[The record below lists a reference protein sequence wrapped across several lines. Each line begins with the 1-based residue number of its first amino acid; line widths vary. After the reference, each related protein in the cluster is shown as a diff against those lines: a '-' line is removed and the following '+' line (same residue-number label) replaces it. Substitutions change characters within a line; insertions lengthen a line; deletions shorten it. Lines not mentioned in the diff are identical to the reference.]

1 MAFSI
6 IAKGEGKTY
15 LLTEGI
21 DAVIGVCLNI
31 WFYTRYGLAGIG
43 FAQVIWYGVY
53 TIMTGVIYFG
63 RYRLRLGKGT
73 VSKSEVYRISTI
85 HLRKRRK
92 RRSMGVKIL
101 SSSEIS

>member
-6 IAKGEGKTY
+6 IARGEGKTY

-63 RYRLRLGKGT
+63 RYRLRLGKEAVIAVA
-73 VSKSEVYRISTI
+73 VSFTI
-85 HLRKRRK
+85 GIAAVAAAWRGWL
-92 RRSMGVKIL
+92 IL
-101 SSSEIS
+101 

>member
-6 IAKGEGKTY
+6 IAGGGEDISSYRRNRCG
-15 LLTEGI
+15 
-21 DAVIGVCLNI
+21 DRCVSLNI

-63 RYRLRLGKGT
+63 RYRLRLGKEAVIAVA
-73 VSKSEVYRISTI
+73 VSFTI
-85 HLRKRRK
+85 GIAAVAAAWRGWL
-92 RRSMGVKIL
+92 IL
-101 SSSEIS
+101 